1 MSSDGNYQKL
11 RELFLKVNE
20 DMIRVRGGDAVQGRI
35 YASILLSPEPLTQE
49 DIARE
54 TGYSRSHVSRFM
66 RNMEEHS
73 LIVAKTQP
81 GSRKML
87 YEGRTRSLVD
97 NFRGFFSSSSSFLRE
112 KALDI
117 DRIQEELKS
126 LPRDELIRPEYDRLQ
141 EAVNVYSS
149 FLHAIIEILDEF
161 TESFEERLK
170 KLRVELI

>member
-1 MSSDGNYQKL
+1 MRPEDDYQRL

-20 DMIRVRGGDAVQGRI
+20 DMIRVRGGEAVQGRI
-35 YASILLSPEPLTQE
+35 YASILLSPQPLTQE

-66 RNMEEHS
+66 KSMEEHS

-97 NFRGFFSSSSSFLRE
+97 NFRGFFSSSSRFLRE

-117 DRIQEELKS
+117 DRILEELTN
-126 LPRDELIRPEYDRLQ
+126 LPGDQLIQPEYERLQ
-141 EAVNVYSS
+141 EAVKIYSS

-161 TESFEERLK
+161 TESFEQRLK
-170 KLRVELI
+170 GLTVELT